1 MVGSSRKS
9 KCCLCIYQFS
19 VFPMVIISLSLA
31 CLATY
36 SSVNASDMNNT
47 IDQLAN
53 CKYSDDYCD
62 GCGNDKSL
70 EWIKNVNFHVYE
82 ATMNVFG

>member
-1 MVGSSRKS
+1 
-9 KCCLCIYQFS
+9 
-19 VFPMVIISLSLA
+19 
-31 CLATY
+31 
-36 SSVNASDMNNT
+36 MNNT